1 MRVQAAPLEDIPWL
15 VSRAKFNP
23 STEIKA
29 IEAVDDTGRIHGMAG
44 FDGWTPN
51 SVVITIA
58 LDNPACLRHMI
69 HAVFNYA
76 FLQAGRGV
84 ALATIVGSNTR
95 SLNLCRHVGF
105 REVYRVRDGVKVGE
119 DIVLM
124 EMRREECR
132 WIPRAN
138 RKAA

>member
-1 MRVQAAPLEDIPWL
+1 MIVQAAPLAHIPWL
-15 VSRAKFNP
+15 LERAKFNA
-23 STEIKA
+23 SVEIKA
-29 IEAVDDTGRIHGMAG
+29 IEAVDSAGRIHGMAG

-51 SVVITIA
+51 SVVLTIA

-69 HAVFNYA
+69 HAIFNFA
-76 FLQAGRGV
+76 FIQTGRGV
-84 ALATIVGSNTR
+84 ALATIIGSNTR
-95 SLNLCRHVGF
+95 SIALCRHAGF
-105 REVYRVRDGVKVGE
+105 REVYRVRDGVKPGE
-119 DIVLM
+119 DLVLM

>member
-1 MRVQAAPLEDIPWL
+1 VKIQAAPLEHIPWL
-15 VSRAKFNP
+15 LERAKFNA
-23 STEIKA
+23 SAEIKA
-29 IEAVDDTGRIHGMAG
+29 LEAVDDAGRIHGMAG

-51 SVVITIA
+51 SVVVTLA
-58 LDNPACLRHMI
+58 LDNPACLRHMVHSI
-69 HAVFNYA
+69 FHYA
-76 FLQAGRGV
+76 FVQAGRGV
-84 ALATIVGSNTR
+84 LIATIVGSNKR
-95 SLNLCRHVGF
+95 SLALCRHVGM